1 MPAAVHILH
10 EFLAG
15 CEWLNGGL
23 SVPPKSR
30 ARSPIPL
37 SLPACPLP
45 CLCSWCRDPIDLV
58 RFGAIEAMTG
68 VVASASAALAASKLG
83 SAREDTVQRQR
94 RGRAWR
100 LLAAQSGMQ
109 VGGGG

>member
-1 MPAAVHILH
+1 MVHDMVAYRLVIRS
-10 EFLAG
+10 
-15 CEWLNGGL
+15 NGGL
-23 SVPPKSR
+23 FVPLKR
-30 ARSPIPL
+30 V
-37 SLPACPLP
+37 ACPSLCP
-45 CLCSWCRDPIDLV
+45 CPLLTLLAVCRDPTDLV
-58 RFGAIEAMTG
+58 RFGAIETMTG
-68 VVASASAALAASKLG
+68 VVASANAALAASKLG

>member
-1 MPAAVHILH
+1 
-10 EFLAG
+10 
-15 CEWLNGGL
+15 
-23 SVPPKSR
+23 
-30 ARSPIPL
+30 
-37 SLPACPLP
+37 
-45 CLCSWCRDPIDLV
+45 
-58 RFGAIEAMTG
+58 MTG